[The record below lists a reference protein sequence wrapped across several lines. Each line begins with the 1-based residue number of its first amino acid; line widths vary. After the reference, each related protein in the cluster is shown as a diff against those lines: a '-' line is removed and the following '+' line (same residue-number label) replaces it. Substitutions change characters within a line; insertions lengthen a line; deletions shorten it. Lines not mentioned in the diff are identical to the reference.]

1 MSATEQYTLELHIV
15 PRAGRTEICGR
26 YGSAVK
32 IRLHAP
38 PVDGKANRA
47 LLEFLGQS
55 LNIPVSCLTLVSGAT
70 GRRKRV
76 RVEGLSEAEV
86 YRRLGLSPV

>member
-1 MSATEQYTLELHIV
+1 MSTKEQHTLELHIV
-15 PRAGRTEICGR
+15 PRAGRTEISGW
-26 YGSAVK
+26 YGAALK

-47 LLEFLGQS
+47 LLEFLGQA
-55 LNIPVSCLTLVSGAT
+55 LNIPASSLTLVSGAT

-86 YRRLGLSPV
+86 YRRLGLSPP

>member
-1 MSATEQYTLELHIV
+1 MSTKEQHTLELHIV

-26 YGSAVK
+26 HGSAVK

-47 LLEFLGQS
+47 LLEFLGQTLDMPIS
-55 LNIPVSCLTLVSGAT
+55 RLTLVSGAA

-76 RVEGLSEAEV
+76 RVDGLSEAEV
-86 YRRLGLSPV
+86 YRRLGLSPL